1 VQLGQVS
8 MLFRLVTFK
17 IVTLL
22 NCMFI
27 ETYSPLHL
35 IHRRKFDIETIPF
48 SDVYEE
54 KYLKKSTKYKVQKS
68 ETLITESRKI
78 EKALS
83 LLAEKHFD

>member
-35 IHRRKFDIETIPF
+35 IHRPLFYTRARAQKAVKVNFIPNQQHATTIP
-48 SDVYEE
+48 
-54 KYLKKSTKYKVQKS
+54 L
-68 ETLITESRKI
+68 
-78 EKALS
+78 ALS
-83 LLAEKHFD
+83 IMLPLVFYPYTQLK